1 MQSDE
6 EKNRSKRFELGESR
20 DKEQQNQQL
29 SQTNMTHKEGV
40 VEEAIETRY
49 KAQKPSL
56 AVRTLRSTSVA
67 IDFILFFL

>member
-40 VEEAIETRY
+40 VEEAIETR
-49 KAQKPSL
+49 
-56 AVRTLRSTSVA
+56 
-67 IDFILFFL
+67 